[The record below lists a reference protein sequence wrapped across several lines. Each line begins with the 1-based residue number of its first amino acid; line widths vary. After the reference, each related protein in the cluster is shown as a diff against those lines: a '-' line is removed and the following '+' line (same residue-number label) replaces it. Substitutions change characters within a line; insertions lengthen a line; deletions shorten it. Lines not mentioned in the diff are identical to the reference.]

1 MKTKVLFVLV
11 LSALIT
17 TPGFSQEKTKKELKE
32 ERKIEKQKQTE
43 ALVNSKEFLFT
54 ARTAM
59 PQGGR
64 SIDLT
69 TNPGSVKFH
78 PDLIKSD
85 MPYFGRVTG
94 AVAYGGRDGGMKFEG
109 KPDEYSVTA
118 KKNGYQVNAVVK
130 GENDTYRLSLSVS
143 LEGSSSLSI
152 TSNNRSV
159 ITYSGEISAAEKP
172 AGKKVKWDSDAGL
185 LF

>member
-1 MKTKVLFVLV
+1 MKTKVLFILA

-17 TPGFSQEKTKKELKE
+17 SPGFSQEKTKKELKE
-32 ERKIEKQKQTE
+32 EQKIEKQKQTE
-43 ALVNSKEFLFT
+43 ALVNSKEFIFS

-78 PDLIKSD
+78 PDLIESD

-94 AVAYGGRDGGMKFEG
+94 SAAYGGRDGGMKFEG
-109 KPDEYSVTA
+109 KPEGYTVTA
-118 KKNGYQVNAVVK
+118 KKNGYQVNAEVK

-143 LEGSSSLSI
+143 SEGSSSLSI

-159 ITYSGEISAAEKP
+159 ISYNGEISAPEKP
-172 AGKKVKWDSDAGL
+172 KEK
-185 LF
+185 

>member
-1 MKTKVLFVLV
+1 MKTRIVFVLA

-17 TPGFSQEKTKKELKE
+17 TAGFSQEKTKKELKAE
-32 ERKIEKQKQTE
+32 KKIEKQKQTE

-64 SIDLT
+64 SINLT
-69 TNPGSVKFH
+69 TNPGSVQFH

-94 AVAYGGRDGGMKFEG
+94 SAAYGGRDGGMKFEG
-109 KPDEYSVTA
+109 KPEGYTVTA
-118 KKNGYQVNAVVK
+118 KKNGYQVNAEVK

-143 LEGSSSLSI
+143 SEGSSSLSI

-159 ITYSGEISAAEKP
+159 ISYNGEISAPEKP
-172 AGKKVKWDSDAGL
+172 KEK
-185 LF
+185 

>member
-1 MKTKVLFVLV
+1 MPGTGKKSDLMKTKVLFVLM
-11 LSALIT
+11 LSALII

-43 ALVNSKEFLFT
+43 AIVNSKEFLFT

-78 PDLIKSD
+78 PDMIKSD
-85 MPYFGRVTG
+85 MPYFGTVTG
-94 AVAYGGRDGGMKFEG
+94 AAAYGGRDGGMKFEG
-109 KPDEYSVTA
+109 KPEDYTVTA
-118 KKNGYQVNAVVK
+118 QKKGYQVNAVVK

-143 LEGSSSLSI
+143 SEGSSSLSI

-159 ITYSGEISAAEKP
+159 ITYSGEISPPEKP
-172 AGKKVKWDSDAGL
+172 SEK
-185 LF
+185 

>member
-1 MKTKVLFVLV
+1 MKTKVLFILA
-11 LSALIT
+11 LSVLIT
-17 TPGFSQEKTKKELKE
+17 TAGFSQEKTKKELKA

-94 AVAYGGRDGGMKFEG
+94 SAAYGGRDGGMKFEG
-109 KPDEYSVTA
+109 KPEGYTVTV
-118 KKNGYQVNAVVK
+118 KKNGYQVNAEVK

-143 LEGSSSLSI
+143 SEGSSSLSI
-152 TSNNRSV
+152 TSNNRSI
-159 ITYSGEISAAEKP
+159 ITYNGEISAPEKP
-172 AGKKVKWDSDAGL
+172 KEK
-185 LF
+185 

>member
-1 MKTKVLFVLV
+1 MKTRVLFILA
-11 LSALIT
+11 LSAFIT
-17 TPGFSQEKTKKELKE
+17 TAGFSQEKTKKELKAE
-32 ERKIEKQKQTE
+32 KKIEKQKQVE

-64 SIDLT
+64 SINLT
-69 TNPGSVKFH
+69 TNPGSVQFH
-78 PDLIKSD
+78 PDMIKSD

-94 AVAYGGRDGGMKFEG
+94 TAAYGSHDGGMKFEG
-109 KPDEYSVTA
+109 KPEGYTVTA
-118 KKNGYQVNAVVK
+118 KKNGYQVNAEVK

-143 LEGSSSLSI
+143 SEGSSSLSI

-159 ITYSGEISAAEKP
+159 ISYNGEISAPEKP
-172 AGKKVKWDSDAGL
+172 SEK
-185 LF
+185 

>member
-1 MKTKVLFVLV
+1 MKVKVLIILA
-11 LSALIT
+11 LSALIIN
-17 TPGFSQEKTKKELKE
+17 PGFSQEKTKKELKA

-43 ALVNSKEFLFT
+43 AMVNSKAFLFT
-54 ARTAM
+54 AKTAM

-64 SIDLT
+64 SVDLAS
-69 TNPGSVKFH
+69 NPGSVKFL

-94 AVAYGGRDGGMKFEG
+94 FIAYGGDGGMKFEG
-109 KPDEYSVTA
+109 KPDGYTVTIN
-118 KKNGYQVNAVVK
+118 KKGYQVSAVVK

-143 LEGSSSLSI
+143 LEGSASLAI

-159 ITYSGEISAAEKP
+159 ITYSGEISDLEKP
-172 AGKKVKWDSDAGL
+172 QE
-185 LF
+185 

>member
-11 LSALIT
+11 MSVLIT
-17 TPGFSQEKTKKELKE
+17 TTCFSQDKTKKELKA

-43 ALVNSKEFLFT
+43 AMVNSKEFIFT

-64 SIDLT
+64 SVNLS
-69 TNPGSVKFH
+69 TNPGSVNFH

-94 AVAYGGRDGGMKFEG
+94 SVAYGGRDGGMKFEG
-109 KPDEYSVTA
+109 KPEGYTVTVN
-118 KKNGYQVNAVVK
+118 KKGYQVSASVK
-130 GENDTYRLSLSVS
+130 GENDFYRLSLFVS
-143 LEGSSSLSI
+143 KEGSASLSV

-159 ITYSGEISAAEKP
+159 ITYSGEISAPEKP
-172 AGKKVKWDSDAGL
+172 AE
-185 LF
+185 

>member
-1 MKTKVLFVLV
+1 MKIKVLFVLV
-11 LSALIT
+11 MSALIT
-17 TPGFSQEKTKKELKE
+17 TTCFSQEKTKKELKA

-43 ALVNSKEFLFT
+43 VMVNSKEFIFT

-64 SIDLT
+64 SVNLS

-94 AVAYGGRDGGMKFEG
+94 SVAYGGRDGGMKFEG
-109 KPDEYSVTA
+109 KPDEYTVTRG
-118 KKNGYQVNAVVK
+118 KKNYLIIAEVK
-130 GENDTYRLSLSVS
+130 GENDLFRLSLSVS
-143 LEGSSSLSI
+143 FEGSASLSI

-159 ITYSGEISAAEKP
+159 ITYSGEISAVE
-172 AGKKVKWDSDAGL
+172 
-185 LF
+185 

>member
-1 MKTKVLFVLV
+1 MKLKVLFVLV
-11 LSALIT
+11 LSALVF
-17 TPGFSQEKTKKELKE
+17 TPGLSQEKTKKELKE

-43 ALVNSKEFLFT
+43 AMVNSKEFIFS

-94 AVAYGGRDGGMKFEG
+94 TAAYGGRDGGMKFEG
-109 KPDEYSVTA
+109 KPEGYTVTA
-118 KKNGYQVNAVVK
+118 KKKGYQVSAEVK

-143 LEGSSSLSI
+143 PEGSSSLSI
-152 TSNNRSV
+152 TSNNRSI
-159 ITYSGEISAAEKP
+159 ITYTGEISAPEKP
-172 AGKKVKWDSDAGL
+172 AEK
-185 LF
+185 

>member
-1 MKTKVLFVLV
+1 MKTKVLYVLA
-11 LSALIT
+11 LCALIT
-17 TPGFSQEKTKKELKE
+17 SPGFSQEKTKKELKE

-43 ALVNSKEFLFT
+43 ALVNSKEFIFS

-69 TNPGSVKFH
+69 TNPGFVKFH
-78 PDLIKSD
+78 PDLIESD

-94 AVAYGGRDGGMKFEG
+94 SAAYGGRDGGMKFKG
-109 KPDEYSVTA
+109 KPEGYTVTA
-118 KKNGYQVNAVVK
+118 KKKGYQVNAEVK

-143 LEGSSSLSI
+143 SEGSSSLSI

-159 ITYSGEISAAEKP
+159 ISYNGEISAPEKP
-172 AGKKVKWDSDAGL
+172 KEK
-185 LF
+185 

>member
-1 MKTKVLFVLV
+1 MKTKAFFVLV
-11 LSALIT
+11 LSALII
-17 TPGFSQEKTKKELKE
+17 TPGFSQEKTKKELKA
-32 ERKIEKQKQTE
+32 ERQIEKQKQIE

-69 TNPGSVKFH
+69 TNPGSVSFH
-78 PDLIKSD
+78 PDMIKSD

-94 AVAYGGRDGGMKFEG
+94 SAAYGGRDGGMKFEG
-109 KPDEYSVTA
+109 KPDAYTVA
-118 KKNGYQVNAVVK
+118 VKKKGYQVNASVK
-130 GENDTYRLSLSVS
+130 GENDTYRLSMSVSFEGSASLSV
-143 LEGSSSLSI
+143 

-159 ITYSGEISAAEKP
+159 ITYSGEISAPENPAE
-172 AGKKVKWDSDAGL
+172 
-185 LF
+185 

>member
-1 MKTKVLFVLV
+1 MKTKVFFVLA
-11 LSALIT
+11 LSVLIT
-17 TPGFSQEKTKKELKE
+17 ATGFSQEKTKKELKAE
-32 ERKIEKQKQTE
+32 KKIEKQKQTE

-64 SIDLT
+64 SINLT
-69 TNPGSVKFH
+69 TNPGTVKFH
-78 PDLIKSD
+78 PDMIKSD

-94 AVAYGGRDGGMKFEG
+94 SAAYGGRDGGMKFEG
-109 KPDEYSVTA
+109 KPEGYTVTA
-118 KKNGYQVNAVVK
+118 KKNGYQVNAEVK

-143 LEGSSSLSI
+143 SEGSSSLSI

-159 ITYSGEISAAEKP
+159 ISYNGEISAPEKP
-172 AGKKVKWDSDAGL
+172 KEK
-185 LF
+185 

>member
-11 LSALIT
+11 MSVLIT
-17 TPGFSQEKTKKELKE
+17 NPCFSQEKTKKELKA

-43 ALVNSKEFLFT
+43 AMVNSKEFIFS

-64 SIDLT
+64 SVDLS
-69 TNPGSVKFH
+69 TNPGTVKFH

-94 AVAYGGRDGGMKFEG
+94 SVAYGGRDGGMKFEG
-109 KPDEYSVTA
+109 KPEGYTVTVN
-118 KKNGYQVNAVVK
+118 KKGYQVNASVK
-130 GENDTYRLSLSVS
+130 GENDFYRLSLFVS
-143 LEGSSSLSI
+143 MEGSSSLSI
-152 TSNNRSV
+152 TSNNRS
-159 ITYSGEISAAEKP
+159 IISYNGEISAPEKP
-172 AGKKVKWDSDAGL
+172 AEK
-185 LF
+185 

>member
-69 TNPGSVKFH
+69 TNPGSVKFS
-78 PDLIKSD
+78 PDLIKSE

-94 AVAYGGRDGGMKFEG
+94 SAAYGGRDGGMKFEG

-118 KKNGYQVNAVVK
+118 KKKGYQVSAVVK

-143 LEGSSSLSI
+143 LEGSASLSV

-159 ITYSGEISAAEKP
+159 ITYNGEISALEKP
-172 AGKKVKWDSDAGL
+172 AE
-185 LF
+185 

>member
-1 MKTKVLFVLV
+1 MKTKVLLLLA
-11 LSALIT
+11 LSVLIT
-17 TPGFSQEKTKKELKE
+17 TAGFSQEKSKKELKA

-64 SIDLT
+64 SVDLT
-69 TNPGSVKFH
+69 TNPGSVQFH
-78 PDLIKSD
+78 PDMIKSD

-94 AVAYGGRDGGMKFEG
+94 SAAYGGRDGGMKFEG
-109 KPDEYSVTA
+109 KPEGYTVTA
-118 KKNGYQVNAVVK
+118 KKNGYQVNAEVK

-143 LEGSSSLSI
+143 SEGSSSLSI

-159 ITYSGEISAAEKP
+159 ISYNGEISAPEKP
-172 AGKKVKWDSDAGL
+172 SEK
-185 LF
+185 

>member
-1 MKTKVLFVLV
+1 MKTKVLFALV

-64 SIDLT
+64 SINLA

-78 PDLIKSD
+78 PELIRSD
-85 MPYFGRVTG
+85 MPYFGKVTG
-94 AVAYGGRDGGMKFEG
+94 SVPYGGGGGMKFEG
-109 KPDEYSVTA
+109 KPEGYTVTA

-143 LEGSSSLSI
+143 PEGSSSLSV

-159 ITYSGEISAAEKP
+159 ITYSGEISAPEKP
-172 AGKKVKWDSDAGL
+172 AEK
-185 LF
+185 

>member
-1 MKTKVLFVLV
+1 MKTKVLFILA
-11 LSALIT
+11 LSVLIT
-17 TPGFSQEKTKKELKE
+17 TAGFSQEKTKKELKA

-64 SIDLT
+64 SINLT
-69 TNPGSVKFH
+69 TNPGSVEFH
-78 PDLIKSD
+78 PDMIKSD
-85 MPYFGRVTG
+85 MPYFGTVTG
-94 AVAYGGRDGGMKFEG
+94 AAAYGGHDGGMKFEG
-109 KPDEYSVTA
+109 KPEGYTVTA
-118 KKNGYQVNAVVK
+118 KKNGYQVNAEVR

-143 LEGSSSLSI
+143 SEGSSSLSI

-159 ITYSGEISAAEKP
+159 ISYNGEISAPEKP
-172 AGKKVKWDSDAGL
+172 KEK
-185 LF
+185 

>member
-1 MKTKVLFVLV
+1 MKTKVLFILA
-11 LSALIT
+11 LSVLIT
-17 TPGFSQEKTKKELKE
+17 TAGFSQEKTKKELKA
-32 ERKIEKQKQTE
+32 ERKIEKQKQVE

-64 SIDLT
+64 SINLT
-69 TNPGSVKFH
+69 TNPGSVEFH
-78 PDLIKSD
+78 PDMIKSD

-94 AVAYGGRDGGMKFEG
+94 SAAYGGSDGGMKFEG
-109 KPDEYSVTA
+109 KPEGYTVTA
-118 KKNGYQVNAVVK
+118 KKKGYQVNAEVK

-143 LEGSSSLSI
+143 SEGSSSLSI

-159 ITYSGEISAAEKP
+159 ISYNGEISAPEKP
-172 AGKKVKWDSDAGL
+172 KEK
-185 LF
+185 

>member
-1 MKTKVLFVLV
+1 MPGTGKETDIMKTKVLFVLI
-11 LSALIT
+11 LSALIA
-17 TPGFSQEKTKKELKE
+17 TPGFSQEKTKKELKA

-43 ALVNSKEFLFT
+43 VIVNSKEFLFT

-64 SIDLT
+64 SVNLT

-78 PDLIKSD
+78 PDMIKSD

-94 AVAYGGRDGGMKFEG
+94 AIPYGGDGGMKFEG
-109 KPDEYSVTA
+109 KPEGYTVTA
-118 KKNGYQVNAVVK
+118 KKKGYQVSAVVK

-143 LEGSSSLSI
+143 SEGSSSLSI

-159 ITYSGEISAAEKP
+159 ITYSGEISPPEKP
-172 AGKKVKWDSDAGL
+172 AEK
-185 LF
+185 

>member
-11 LSALIT
+11 MSVLIT
-17 TPGFSQEKTKKELKE
+17 TTCFSQDKTKKELKA

-43 ALVNSKEFLFT
+43 ALVNSKEFLFS
-54 ARTAM
+54 ARRAM

-69 TNPGSVKFH
+69 TNPGFVKFH

-94 AVAYGGRDGGMKFEG
+94 SAAYGGRDGGMKFEG
-109 KPDEYSVTA
+109 KPEGYTVTA
-118 KKNGYQVNAVVK
+118 TKKGYQVNAEVK

-143 LEGSSSLSI
+143 SEGSSSLSI

-159 ITYSGEISAAEKP
+159 ITYSGEISAPEKP
-172 AGKKVKWDSDAGL
+172 SEK
-185 LF
+185 